1 MKKNTENLMGIS
13 GSVPVSLHAAME
25 DKRWEYKK
33 NMSQFVRMAVESFAI
48 SEGWW
53 TPDTIDKSELTPDQ
67 LAAVEADEARA
78 AEAAKAEADAAAKA
92 AEGAQDD
99 SGTDA
104 EADKSEADKSEADKS
119 EDDAADEQPTK
130 PASRSRK

>member
-53 TPDTIDKSELTPDQ
+53 TPDEVDKSELTPDQ

-78 AEAAKAEADAAAKA
+78 AEAA
-92 AEGAQDD
+92 EGAQDD
-99 SGTDA
+99 PGTDA
-104 EADKSEADKSEADKS
+104 ETAPAEDEAV
-119 EDDAADEQPTK
+119 ADEQPAK